1 MASAQ
6 SIIDARSER
15 LAGRFRGAE
24 VHPASLTP
32 SVAGRV
38 VRMIGL
44 KIEAAGCTGAV
55 GSRCLVRV
63 APNRNIVAEI
73 VGFSDGR
80 LVLMPESSVDGLA
93 IGAPVIPLEEENAVA
108 VGEEMMGRV
117 LDGAGQFI
125 DGGGDLLSLK
135 RTALRG
141 EALNPL
147 SREGSPQAIELAG
160 VLKAL
165 GGVFGILQMDPLA
178 FRRGGAVDQAGD
190 AAIDDLVAQRQQ
202 ARKDRDFARADAIR
216 DQLSAMGV
224 VIEDTRDGAVW
235 RRA

>member
-6 SIIDARSER
+6 SILDDRSER
-15 LAGRFRGAE
+15 LTARFRGAA
-24 VHPASLTP
+24 VHPQSLTP

-63 APNRNIVAEI
+63 APSRNIVAEI

-93 IGAPVIPLEEENAVA
+93 IGAPVIPLEENAVA

-117 LDGAGQFI
+117 LDGAGHFI
-125 DGGGDLLSLK
+125 DGGGDVLSLK
-135 RTALRG
+135 RTCL
-141 EALNPL
+141 LYT
-147 SREGSPQAIELAG
+147 SPS
-160 VLKAL
+160 
-165 GGVFGILQMDPLA
+165 P
-178 FRRGGAVDQAGD
+178 
-190 AAIDDLVAQRQQ
+190 
-202 ARKDRDFARADAIR
+202 RD
-216 DQLSAMGV
+216 S
-224 VIEDTRDGAVW
+224 
-235 RRA
+235 